1 MLFSASVSGSSER
14 KQDIFNHLK
23 ANDPSFC
30 SIFSAINRG
39 RTCWQVN
46 DWGGRGGR
54 GWKLATCVT
63 IGWVLV
69 NIKCGDKKRSFLPAS
84 YRRLSG
90 QSPACFA
97 KHLMSSE
104 FALAKRITGYYFSP
118 PFVSLLILRFPSPLL
133 FPLWFS
139 LSLTRQRGWGLPF
152 SCLSIILPPSAP
164 PVQLNWRWGD
174 ASVVPA
180 GSARNNGGRYSWPA
194 LGSAQI
200 ELEIFHLLFSITK
213 GVQAF
218 LDKEP
223 PF

>member
-1 MLFSASVSGSSER
+1 MWRCEEELS
-14 KQDIFNHLK
+14 
-23 ANDPSFC
+23 
-30 SIFSAINRG
+30 
-39 RTCWQVN
+39 TC
-46 DWGGRGGR
+46 
-54 GWKLATCVT
+54 
-63 IGWVLV
+63 
-69 NIKCGDKKRSFLPAS
+69 FLTS

-90 QSPACFA
+90 QSPTCFA

-118 PFVSLLILRFPSPLL
+118 PFVGLLILRFPSPLL
-133 FPLWFS
+133 SSLWFS
-139 LSLTRQRGWGLPF
+139 LSLTRQRGWGPPF
-152 SCLSIILPPSAP
+152 SCLSIISPPSAP

-180 GSARNNGGRYSWPA
+180 GSARNNGGWYSWPA
-194 LGSAQI
+194 LSSAQI

-218 LDKEP
+218 LDKRP